1 LVRTPFY
8 QCGEPLRGRKAT
20 KTSQRGNPAGSHH
33 PAGSG
38 RLRVPRLSAA
48 YDAFIEPMAS
58 LTDPAQVPD
67 AYSAEIMVSV
77 LVGMVFQA
85 AWTVIC

>member
-1 LVRTPFY
+1 MP
-8 QCGEPLRGRKAT
+8 G
-20 KTSQRGNPAGSHH
+20 
-33 PAGSG
+33 
-38 RLRVPRLSAA
+38 LSAA

-67 AYSAEIMVSV
+67 AYSAEMMVSV

-85 AWTVIC
+85 GWTVIC